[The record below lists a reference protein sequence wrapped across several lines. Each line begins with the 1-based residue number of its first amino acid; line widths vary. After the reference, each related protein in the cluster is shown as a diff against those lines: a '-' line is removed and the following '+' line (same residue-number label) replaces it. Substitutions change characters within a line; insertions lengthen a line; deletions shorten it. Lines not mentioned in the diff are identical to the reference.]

1 MNQHLSDFLKS
12 STDQWAIEFRVH
24 ATRRMFSRRIGNK
37 DVRNLLSKG
46 TVIEEYQD
54 DLPFPSVLLNGFSN
68 DNRPLHAVIGI
79 DAKSFRLFVITIY
92 QPDPKRWTDNFTK
105 RVPS

>member
-1 MNQHLSDFLKS
+1 MNRNLSDYLKS
-12 STDQWAIEFRVH
+12 SPDQWAIEFRVH
-24 ATRRMFSRRIGNK
+24 ATKRMFSRRIDDK
-37 DVRNLLSKG
+37 DVRALLLKG
-46 TVIEEYQD
+46 AVVEEYQD
-54 DLPFPSVLLNGFSN
+54 DFPFPSVLINGFSN

-92 QPDPKRWTDNFTK
+92 RPDPKRWTDNFTE